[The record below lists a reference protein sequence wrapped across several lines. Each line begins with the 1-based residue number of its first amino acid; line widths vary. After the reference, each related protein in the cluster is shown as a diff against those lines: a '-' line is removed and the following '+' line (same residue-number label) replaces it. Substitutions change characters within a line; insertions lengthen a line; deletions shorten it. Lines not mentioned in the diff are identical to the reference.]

1 MQVIVRSVMGMVM
14 LVLILVNRFHLT
26 VKAIHGAATH
36 LMGMAFKL
44 NGGVSN
50 VVPLT

>member
-1 MQVIVRSVMGMVM
+1 MQMIVRTIMGMRM
-14 LVLILVNRFHLT
+14 LILVNRFHLT

-36 LMGMAFKL
+36 LMGMTFKL